1 MTTISGNTNNSLL
14 PLLGQSMDT
23 ILISALFDTKVKCNS
38 LLNIFLSVLKS
49 IGKLGMILVIK
60 SLFSG
65 DTFKI
70 ENLFQKLIRII
81 FYKKMVLV
89 DQKFS
94 QPIIWTE
101 RTYEKK
107 FQETLKKNN
116 FTEHPDVYR
125 KKDDGVSIKYNPERK
140 ISYLNFVHVE
150 FGPEH
155 MEHEEKKLKE
165 YELKMKNRKPIVKA
179 PKKYQRKYE
188 ESFQEVLQ
196 RGNIEN
202 PNPFA
207 YKDMKYITGRE
218 GLSYLNFVHAKY
230 GKDEMLEEEKNML
243 KNISTTT
250 VEENFN
256 EDYNFFLNIKAIFD
270 KKEEPKEPFP
280 VYLTKNGNYVLEYLP
295 YFHNDFIKGVKNKVQ
310 QEYLESKNVPLGQT
324 KCFRMAKILS
334 NGFTSYIP
342 KKLFP
347 SKNYKKL
354 TDMISNYFEICKMTE
369 NYEPLCVLING
380 KPGLGKSHFIEYI
393 SSISP
398 SSSSPSI
405 VCDNSIKIDMTEQTT
420 NNLETI
426 INETFASN
434 CMGQGNTI
442 ILIDELDKYFDR
454 YLKQFI
460 NNLSTGKIVMKD
472 SLKKSKDN
480 TEGKVE
486 QKSEKITKEEIEE
499 HKINIRE
506 EFLYSLLRVAEYDQF
521 THPVVILFV
530 ANNFDTIYD
539 GVDMTHFKS
548 LKSRFSEVQFE
559 SCDKAEIIDYLKYL
573 NNTFFLNTKYYENDI
588 NNLITQIPDKIDIV
602 YRELKQISF
611 RANFQIKEIIY
622 SLKNLDGIKDS
633 TEFGTNLENR
643 N

>member
-14 PLLGQSMDT
+14 PLLGQSIDT
-23 ILISALFDTKVKCNS
+23 ILISALFDTSVACNS
-38 LLNIFLSVLKS
+38 IKNIFLSVLKS

-65 DTFKI
+65 DSFKV

-94 QPIIWTE
+94 QPIIWNE
-101 RTYEKK
+101 RTYEKQ
-107 FQETLKKNN
+107 FQEFLKKNN

-125 KKDDGVSIKYNPERK
+125 KKDDGVSIKYTPERK

-150 FGPEH
+150 YDSEY
-155 MEHEEKKLKE
+155 MEEEEKKLKD
-165 YELKMKNRKPIVKA
+165 YELKNKKSIVKA
-179 PKKYQRKYE
+179 PKKYERKYE
-188 ESFQEVLQ
+188 KDFQDYLQ
-196 RGNIEN
+196 RGHIEN

-207 YKDMKYITGRE
+207 YKDMRYITGSE
-218 GLSYLNFVHAKY
+218 GISYLNFVHTKY
-230 GKDEMLEEEKNML
+230 GKDEMVEEEKNML
-243 KNISTTT
+243 KNTSTNT
-250 VEENFN
+250 VVDDFN

-295 YFHNDFIKGVKNKVQ
+295 YFHNDFIENVKNKVQ
-310 QEYLESKNVPLGQT
+310 REYLDSKNIPLGQT
-324 KCFRMAKILS
+324 KCFRMAKLLS
-334 NGFTSYIP
+334 NGFISYTP

-393 SSISP
+393 SSITP
-398 SSSSPSI
+398 STN
-405 VCDNSIKIDMTEQTT
+405 VCDNTIKIDMTEQTAIS
-420 NNLETI
+420 LETI

-434 CMGQGNTI
+434 NMGQGNTI
-442 ILIDELDKYFDR
+442 ILIDELDKYIDQ
-454 YLKQFI
+454 YIKKNTTTYKTEEKQI
-460 NNLSTGKIVMKD
+460 KNITGGTTTTTEKIQ
-472 SLKKSKDN
+472 L
-480 TEGKVE
+480 TEEE
-486 QKSEKITKEEIEE
+486 QKTQKLSIKED
-499 HKINIRE
+499 
-506 EFLYSLLRVAEYDQF
+506 FLYSLLRVAEYDQF

-539 GVDMTHFKS
+539 GVEMTHFQS

-559 SCDKAEIIDYLKYL
+559 SCDKPEIIDYLNYL

-602 YRELKQISF
+602 YRDLKQISF
-611 RANFQIKEIIY
+611 RANFQIKEIIN
-622 SLKNLDGIKDS
+622 SLKNL
-633 TEFGTNLENR
+633 ENI